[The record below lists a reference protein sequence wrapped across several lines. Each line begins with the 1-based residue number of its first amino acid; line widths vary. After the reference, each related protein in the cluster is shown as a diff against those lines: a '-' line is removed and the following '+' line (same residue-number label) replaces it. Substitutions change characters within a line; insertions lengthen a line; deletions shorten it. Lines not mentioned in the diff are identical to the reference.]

1 MFPWSTFVLDAR
13 PYLLIKSRKNSN
25 ISFLSEQIGNKGCLR
40 CNFEYGAGD
49 ISLLKSTFLSNRMPL
64 NPHSAKCSVM
74 NPRYVQP
81 GDDTELVVS

>member
-1 MFPWSTFVLDAR
+1 MFSRPPFLLDAR
-13 PYLLIKSRKNSN
+13 PYLLIKSGQNSN
-25 ISFLSEQIGNKGCLR
+25 ISFLSARIRNRGCLR
-40 CNFEYGAGD
+40 CNFDYGPGD
-49 ISLLKSTFLSNRMPL
+49 ISLLKSTIVRNRMPL

>member
-1 MFPWSTFVLDAR
+1 MLSWKSFLLDAC
-13 PYLLIKSRKNSN
+13 PYLLIKSGKNSN
-25 ISFLSEQIGNKGCLR
+25 ISFVSERIRNKGCLR

-49 ISLLKSTFLSNRMPL
+49 ISLLKSTFVQNRMPL
-64 NPHSAKCSVM
+64 NPHSAKCSAM